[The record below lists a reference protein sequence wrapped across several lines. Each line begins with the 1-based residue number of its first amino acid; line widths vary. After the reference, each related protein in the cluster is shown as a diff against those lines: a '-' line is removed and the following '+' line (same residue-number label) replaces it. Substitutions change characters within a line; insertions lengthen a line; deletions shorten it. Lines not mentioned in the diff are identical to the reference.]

1 MENQGIYYSQY
12 DGKFPLINTVILKM
26 SYTNSISN
34 MMKYL
39 NSINSFEQSMR
50 AIHHFDS
57 IKRTTE
63 MMNSTKTFQAA
74 LASIKVNDSVQRM
87 MKSMN
92 FTSSIQKAISSLNYN
107 DSLQKMME
115 SMNHTKTIQDAL
127 SSVRVNDSVQRMMK
141 SMDFANSIQKAVS
154 SLNDTGS
161 IQKMMESA
169 NYTNTLNNISKFNN
183 LSSQMQGVGAFLV
196 KPSILEQII
205 ESNNSWKDLVPS
217 QLTIE
222 QEEFTQSIAPLSNA
236 KNESEFLSFFLKTP
250 PVIQAFVIFFF
261 LQFFLPQVNNIISL
275 VLNPY
280 IQEIIATSNKTSKDL
295 VKKIKHVPATS
306 FGIDVS
312 RLRFITGTNLRL
324 RQKNSTN
331 SQVIDELEIGQIVEV
346 IRKKKN
352 WIQVKVTYEDEV
364 LIGWVFT
371 RYTAKFKK

>member
-1 MENQGIYYSQY
+1 MGYFQGGTN
-12 DGKFPLINTVILKM
+12 DKTLLVILKM

-295 VKKIKHVPATS
+295 VKKIKHVPASS